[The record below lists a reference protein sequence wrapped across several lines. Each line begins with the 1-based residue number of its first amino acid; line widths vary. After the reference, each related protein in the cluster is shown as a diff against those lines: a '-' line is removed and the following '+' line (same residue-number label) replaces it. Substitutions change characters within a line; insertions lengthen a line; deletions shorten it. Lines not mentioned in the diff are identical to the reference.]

1 MFWALAQIA
10 KDIDQ
15 WRSEGREQ
23 GLQEG
28 LERGRKEGREEGRE
42 AGRDEVIRLLA
53 RHNIE
58 LPEELSRNGNGQ
70 AGESG
75 QG

>member
-23 GLQEG
+23 GLQGG
-28 LERGRKEGREEGRE
+28 LERGRKEGREEL
-42 AGRDEVIRLLA
+42 IRLLA
-53 RHNIE
+53 ARNIE
-58 LPEELSRNGNGQ
+58 LPEELLQGGNGQ

>member
-1 MFWALAQIA
+1 MRVVRMFWALAQIA

-28 LERGRKEGREEGRE
+28 LERGRKEGREEL
-42 AGRDEVIRLLA
+42 IRLLA
-53 RHNIE
+53 ARNIE
-58 LPEELSRNGNGQ
+58 LPDELLRGGNGP